1 MGRTKLIKAMEW
13 QLYDQHFTRMNENK
27 QYKSQSL
34 PIKVYNLM
42 DKSTKTMENEI
53 TINDVWNRRND
64 VRYMGR

>member
-1 MGRTKLIKAMEW
+1 MGRTKLIRAMEW
-13 QLYDQHFTRMNENK
+13 QLYDQHFTRINENK

-53 TINDVWNRRND
+53 TINDL
-64 VRYMGR
+64 